1 MLGSVK
7 RGSPPRN
14 RKTKMADEKKSFG
27 SWCPTE
33 ATSFIEKWEGRR
45 LEAYQ
50 CAAGIWTIG
59 VGHTGAV
66 KAGDTCT
73 NEQADEWL
81 LDDIERQIAYLRPYV
96 NVRVTRGQ
104 FVALASLAFNVG
116 GPYVV
121 HNCPKLLR
129 ALNAEDYDA
138 CAHEFLDVTK
148 AGGRELDGL
157 VRRRKAEAA
166 LFLGE
171 E

>member
-1 MLGSVK
+1 MA
-7 RGSPPRN
+7 N
-14 RKTKMADEKKSFG
+14 ERKAFG
-27 SWCPTE
+27 AWSPTE
-33 ATSFIEKWEGRR
+33 AADFIEKFEGRR

-50 CAAGIWTIG
+50 CAAGVWTIG
-59 VGHTGAV
+59 VGHTGTV

-73 NEQADEWL
+73 DDEASEWL
-81 LDDIERQIAYLRPYV
+81 IDDIERQVAYLRPYV
-96 NVRVTRGQ
+96 NVTVTRGQ

-116 GPYVV
+116 GPYVI
-121 HNCPKLLR
+121 HNCPKLMR

-148 AGGRELDGL
+148 AGGRELEGL

-171 E
+171 G

>member
-1 MLGSVK
+1 MATD
-7 RGSPPRN
+7 
-14 RKTKMADEKKSFG
+14 RKAFG
-27 SWCPTE
+27 AWSPTE
-33 ATSFIEKWEGRR
+33 AADFIEKWEGRR

-50 CAAGIWTIG
+50 CAAGVWTIG

-73 NEQADEWL
+73 NDEASEWL
-81 LDDIERQIAYLRPYV
+81 IDDIERQVAYLRPYV

-104 FVALASLAFNVG
+104 FIALASLAFNVG
-116 GPYVV
+116 GPYVI
-121 HNCPKLLR
+121 HNCPKLMR
-129 ALNAEDYDA
+129 ALNAEDYDT

-148 AGGRELDGL
+148 AGGREREGL

-171 E
+171 G

>member
-1 MLGSVK
+1 MA
-7 RGSPPRN
+7 N
-14 RKTKMADEKKSFG
+14 ERKAFG
-27 SWCPTE
+27 AWSPTE
-33 ATSFIEKWEGRR
+33 AADFIEKFEGRR

-50 CAAGIWTIG
+50 CAAGVWTIG
-59 VGHTGAV
+59 VGHTGTV

-73 NEQADEWL
+73 DDEASEWL
-81 LDDIERQIAYLRPYV
+81 IDDIERQVAYLRPFV
-96 NVRVTRGQ
+96 NVPVTRGQ

-121 HNCPKLLR
+121 HNCPRLMR
-129 ALNAEDYDA
+129 ALNGEDYDA

-148 AGGRELDGL
+148 AGGREIEGL

-171 E
+171 G